1 MDNAG
6 DIALKA
12 VGNGVVLAVKAVP
25 GAKRSRIV
33 GVLGDCLKIA
43 TSAPAEKGKA
53 NADIARLLASALDV
67 PAKTVSIH
75 AGQTN
80 PRKQFLIDGMTLAEA
95 SQRLAAL

>member
-43 TSAPAEKGKA
+43 TSGGE
-53 NADIARLLASALDV
+53 R
-67 PAKTVSIH
+67 
-75 AGQTN
+75 Q
-80 PRKQFLIDGMTLAEA
+80 
-95 SQRLAAL
+95 SQRRHRPPAG